1 MSRLTTRPPG
11 PDPVTSLRS
20 TPASLAIRL
29 ASGEA
34 FTRLASPAGTVV
46 VAGVGAATATAL
58 PASRIPPPD
67 AAAADRGAGAG
78 PAPPPRRAA
87 APRGGAAGGAPPP
100 PRRGGPAP
108 PPTTLPTGPVCPSA
122 TATCRS

>member
-58 PASRIPPPD
+58 PASRIPLPD

-78 PAPPPRRAA
+78 A
-87 APRGGAAGGAPPP
+87 APTVSPGAAITA
-100 PRRGGPAP
+100 
-108 PPTTLPTGPVCPSA
+108 TTLPTGTVCPSA
-122 TATCRS
+122 TATALPASRIPLPDAAAAD